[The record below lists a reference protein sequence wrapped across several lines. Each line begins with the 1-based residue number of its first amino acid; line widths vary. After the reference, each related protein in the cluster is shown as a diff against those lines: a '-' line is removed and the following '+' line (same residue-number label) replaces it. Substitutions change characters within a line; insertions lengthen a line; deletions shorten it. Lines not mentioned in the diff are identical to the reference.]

1 MGRIAPV
8 IELSDKDR
16 ETLSTWTRS
25 GKTGQRLALRAR
37 IVLSAARSARNLD
50 IARELGTREATVS
63 KWRSRFHQAGLKG
76 LQDKPRSGKP
86 SKYTPSTEKSILA
99 ALDKPPPK
107 GYATWTGPLLAEK
120 LGISDHYVWRI
131 LRKHQISLARRR
143 SWCIS
148 TDPEFVPKAA
158 AIVGMYLDP
167 PENAVVLCVDEK
179 PAIQALQ
186 RAQGWLKLPN
196 GRALTGFN
204 HEYKR
209 NGTTT
214 LFAALNVARSGQ
226 NRSLQ
231 ATQTT
236 AVSELYER
244 TRRGLYPDQEIH
256 VILDNLNTHKP
267 KIDRW
272 LPKHPN
278 VHFYYTPTHA
288 SWLNEVEIWF
298 SILWKR
304 ALRNASFTSIQQLR
318 QAIFVFGASWL
329 LWRILA
335 MTLGIRVSA
344 RVERLGQDVGELGIE
359 AYPEF
364 VLMPEEYDDDET
376 SE

>member
-25 GKTGQRLALRAR
+25 GKAEQRLVLRAR
-37 IVLSAARSARNLD
+37 IVLSAARGGQNRD

-76 LQDKPRSGKP
+76 LQDKPRPGKP

-99 ALDKPPPK
+99 ALDKSPPK

-120 LGISDHYVWRI
+120 LGISEHYVWRI

-179 PAIQALQ
+179 PAIQALE

-196 GRALTGFN
+196 GKALTGFN

-214 LFAALNVARSGQ
+214 LFAALNVATGLVKTGHFKR
-226 NRSLQ
+226 RK
-231 ATQTT
+231 TT

-244 TRRGLYPDQEIH
+244 TRSGLPGSGNSRHPGQPEHPQAQDRPLVAETPKRPSLLHAHPRFLAQRSRDLVQHPMEESAPKRQLYIDPAGSSGHHRIH
-256 VILDNLNTHKP
+256 RSLQ
-267 KIDRW
+267 
-272 LPKHPN
+272 
-278 VHFYYTPTHA
+278 
-288 SWLNEVEIWF
+288 
-298 SILWKR
+298 
-304 ALRNASFTSIQQLR
+304 RNRSPF
-318 QAIFVFGASWL
+318 
-329 LWRILA
+329 
-335 MTLGIRVSA
+335 
-344 RVERLGQDVGELGIE
+344 RVESHRNPAENPQE
-359 AYPEF
+359 
-364 VLMPEEYDDDET
+364 
-376 SE
+376 